1 MKFIRTEDFLR
12 ELQLLAVN
20 IPRQLED
27 HNEIKYRL
35 RQAFE
40 YYANHYHTY
49 PKDINV
55 QSILSNGKPSEFF
68 KIIDTLEDKMISF
81 APNSYKKILYIK
93 VISGD
98 DTFKFLFTP
107 DFNKRN
113 AIELVRDYFE
123 LNGSIPFS
131 IVVDHYFFRAE
142 NVSNYFENK
151 RKIAKLEVWDS
162 SSNSLQESVVIEGAK

>member
-1 MKFIRTEDFLR
+1 MKFIKTEDFLR

-20 IPRQLED
+20 IPRKLDED
-27 HNEIKYRL
+27 NEIKCRIQ
-35 RQAFE
+35 QAFE

-68 KIIDTLEDKMISF
+68 KIIDILEDKMISF

-98 DTFKFLFTP
+98 NTFKFLFTP

-113 AIELVRDYFE
+113 AIELVREYFE

-131 IVVDHYFFRAE
+131 IVVDHYFFRTE
-142 NVSNYFENK
+142 NINNYFENK
-151 RKIAKLEVWDS
+151 KKIAKLEIWDS
-162 SSNSLQESVVIEGAK
+162 RANSLQESVVIEGGK